1 MISLFKRHKALAALA
16 ASALVLAG
24 CAQDDSPALLSEGD
38 VTLRLTLDTG
48 QASADSRAQAPDDYE
63 NPSGEFEQIHTLRVI
78 IVRHLDVDP
87 ATGMPLEGDAAKD
100 AEVEYNKLVMTS
112 PETGMPLRDNLEFK
126 VHDNETKLIY
136 LIANEN
142 SLPSPINDG
151 ESTPTAYLDELE
163 RGHQFN
169 AAIFNSWTA
178 SMTGNFPVADGNM
191 FAGSRAVPLT
201 EFFRVEV
208 TRNSPGRTDSDPTVR
223 DGEAQSVHLFLTRAV
238 SKVSFNIK
246 VDDSYKASGSNIT
259 GIRFSGFN
267 WTEYVFP
274 HCAIYDPEKIAEDFP
289 DYNTDGTVI
298 QTERHITSF
307 VSYRRTQQGGC
318 SYDITGLNIP
328 VARGTNAI
336 VGPFYFPES
345 CFESAGTFNVQVQLD
360 GNDEWL
366 SGTPT
371 ATNFLTIG
379 GFPAVARNTHLKYTL
394 TFGDTGLGWQ
404 AIEAPYNSVFLDPS
418 FGL

>member
-136 LIANEN
+136 LIANEEA
-142 SLPSPINDG
+142 LPSPISDG
-151 ESTPTAYLDELE
+151 ESTSTAYLDGLE
-163 RGHQFN
+163 RGHKFN
-169 AAIFNSWTA
+169 AAIFNGWAA

-208 TRNSPGRTDSDPTVR
+208 TRNSPGRTDSDNSIR
-223 DGEAQSVHLFLTRAV
+223 EGEAQSVHLFLTRAV
-238 SKVSFNIK
+238 AKVSFNVK

-274 HCAIYDPEKIAEDFP
+274 HCATYSPDKVAEDFP